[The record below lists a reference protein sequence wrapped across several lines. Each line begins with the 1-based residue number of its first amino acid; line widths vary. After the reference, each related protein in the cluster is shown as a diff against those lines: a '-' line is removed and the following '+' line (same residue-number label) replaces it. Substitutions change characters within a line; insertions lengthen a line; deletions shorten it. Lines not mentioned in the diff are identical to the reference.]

1 MNDAGPKTIHEIRE
15 ESMAL
20 QVGNMFL
27 HTYTVLHTQVCTV
40 LYSML
45 CSHALLHILY

>member
-1 MNDAGPKTIHEIRE
+1 
-15 ESMAL
+15 MAL

-40 LYSML
+40 LYSM
-45 CSHALLHILY
+45 CSNVLLHILY